1 MPHER
6 GRPPWRG
13 RHFRER
19 IKSALNSEHY
29 TRPNVAEPHFR
40 GYGAAAAEIG
50 ADLIF
55 RRQVEMLCAHPRL
68 MAELL
73 AEIAAERSI
82 RFEVE
87 AKLDRYSSLPSLA
100 IEATGAGSFWPMPV
114 RPVPQ

>member
-1 MPHER
+1 MSHEK
-6 GRPPWRG
+6 GRPPWQG
-13 RHFRER
+13 RHFRDR
-19 IKSALNSEHY
+19 HNSTLNSAHY
-29 TRPNVAEPHFR
+29 TRPNFAEPHFQ
-40 GYGAAAAEIG
+40 GYGAAAAEIV
-50 ADLIF
+50 ADLTF
-55 RRQVEMLCAHPRL
+55 RRQVETLCARRRL